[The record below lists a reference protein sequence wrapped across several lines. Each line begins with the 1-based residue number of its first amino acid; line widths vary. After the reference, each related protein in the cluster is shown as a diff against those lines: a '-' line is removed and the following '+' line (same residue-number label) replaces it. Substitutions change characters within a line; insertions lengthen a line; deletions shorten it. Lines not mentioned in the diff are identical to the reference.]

1 MQQDH
6 GFFRES
12 PLFEG
17 LDETAIRRL
26 VEVAKIRE
34 FSVGELIVEEGS
46 DSDSVFLLYDG
57 SVSISTTTNSGDEIR
72 LKTLSERGAFF
83 GEVGL
88 VDPGPRSATV
98 KSESTAVLLELSLA
112 GFEEFFR
119 DVADSERLV
128 LRNVARVL
136 AQRIRNSNELLASR

>member
-17 LDETAIRRL
+17 LDERAISRL
-26 VEVAKIRE
+26 VEVAQIRE
-34 FSVGELIVEEGS
+34 FSPDELIVEEGS
-46 DSDSVFLLYDG
+46 AGDSVFLLYDG
-57 SVSISTTTNSGDEIR
+57 SVSISTTATSGDEIK
-72 LKTLSERGAFF
+72 LKTLADRGAF

-98 KSESTAVLLELSLA
+98 KAETSAVLLELGVA
-112 GFEEFFR
+112 GFEEFFAEI
-119 DVADSERLV
+119 ADSERVV
-128 LRNVARVL
+128 LRNIARVL
-136 AQRIRNSNELLASR
+136 AQRLRNSNELLASR

>member
-17 LDETAIRRL
+17 LDERAISRL
-26 VEVAKIRE
+26 VEVAQIRE
-34 FSVGELIVEEGS
+34 FSPDELIVEEGS
-46 DSDSVFLLYDG
+46 AGDSVFLLYDG
-57 SVSISTTTNSGDEIR
+57 SVSISTTATSGDEIK
-72 LKTLSERGAFF
+72 LKTLADRGAFF

-98 KSESTAVLLELSLA
+98 KAETSAVLLELGVA
-112 GFEEFFR
+112 GFEEFFAEI
-119 DVADSERLV
+119 ADSERVV
-128 LRNVARVL
+128 LRNIARVL
-136 AQRIRNSNELLASR
+136 AQRLRNSNELLASR